1 MTYYTLPKNSNAIE
15 GGRVAEKPH
24 KKLMG
29 KDIQK
34 TTKAMR
40 DGKNMT
46 PFVPKGKEVRVKLSY
61 VGSHRKNGLIK
72 SSGDTNNSSIYLF
85 LSSSFLYLSKTP

>member
-34 TTKAMR
+34 NHQSNEGWKKYDTFCPER
-40 DGKNMT
+40 ERGQGKI
-46 PFVPKGKEVRVKLSY
+46 VICR
-61 VGSHRKNGLIK
+61 
-72 SSGDTNNSSIYLF
+72 
-85 LSSSFLYLSKTP
+85 